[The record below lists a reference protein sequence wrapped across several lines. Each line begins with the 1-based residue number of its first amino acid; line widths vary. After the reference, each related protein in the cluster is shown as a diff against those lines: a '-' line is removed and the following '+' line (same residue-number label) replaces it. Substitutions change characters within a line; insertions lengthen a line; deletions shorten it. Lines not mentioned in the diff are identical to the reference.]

1 MSTESSGS
9 RPRVDQRWLDNPR
22 NVDRIVYTLYAV
34 CVLLF
39 LADIGYT
46 KHPYFAVEG
55 WFGFYAGFGL
65 IAATVLVLVATQ
77 FRRLVKREETYYDPD
92 TDERDRSADAG

>member
-1 MSTESSGS
+1 MSTESGGG
-9 RPRVDQRWLDNPR
+9 RPRDDQRWLDNSR

-34 CVLLF
+34 CAVLF
-39 LADIGYT
+39 LADVAYA
-46 KHPYFAVEG
+46 KHPHFDVEG

-65 IAATVLVLVATQ
+65 IAATALVLVATQ

-92 TDERDRSADAG
+92 TDERDRSTDAG